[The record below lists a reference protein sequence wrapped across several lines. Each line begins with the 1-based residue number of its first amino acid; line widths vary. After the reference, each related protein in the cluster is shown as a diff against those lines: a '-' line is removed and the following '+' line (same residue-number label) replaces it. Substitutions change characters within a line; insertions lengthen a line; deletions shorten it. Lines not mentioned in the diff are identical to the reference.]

1 MRARVGG
8 WRPAALKWAG
18 CFARVR
24 LSGRRPALASMMVIG
39 GLLVFMLA
47 IIGLAVNMTGYL
59 DMVYMDL
66 ALTLPRFDY
75 SIEDGVE
82 SGNETFQ
89 AFAQMR
95 YVAGGMMGAALL
107 WAGVSR
113 AIEGTGTGL
122 AQPGTSNRIISRSLV
137 FLVIFLV
144 FPPAWDGG
152 AGVVEGAA
160 LWVLNPHYSFDADRP
175 CPEGWSD
182 EEILRRH
189 ADSPYGR
196 GEAQTPGEAKIVCE
210 PQLKVRYVF
219 GQMMGAT
226 ELQETKQAYLT
237 PDDPFGALTADVQ
250 NFAEAVLVNTFLGL
264 TKALVTINVLMMAFI
279 IGIMADL
286 LVGMI
291 IAALPLFLMMSLV
304 PRAEQVANRFLDA
317 LPALF
322 LLPLMSAV
330 VIVVGAGFIAQAGA
344 GDCGPAGCPGEGS
357 QAAAVMYAWISSLGV
372 VFFAVSLPVLLV
384 PLLGQVTQV
393 ASRAVT
399 GAIQTA
405 ATVAGTGAAGA
416 VQGVRSGLA
425 QPGGVQGLSG
435 LARTIGA
442 GTLGGLM
449 GGLSGARKA
458 GTGGFAGIEP
468 AIPVG
473 GAAGAAGSALAG
485 GTPALVDMLTRE
497 SATGDVERGL
507 SAIGSEAGA
516 LRRLREAGV
525 GDLPRFSPGG
535 DRRAYYDAIEEIRGA
550 APQEQ
555 RAAWDA
561 YAANESWESRMYR
574 GFGDDGVMAELAEDV
589 KKLSRSRHDI
599 GVITLAL
606 HSKAAQNG

>member
-1 MRARVGG
+1 
-8 WRPAALKWAG
+8 
-18 CFARVR
+18 
-24 LSGRRPALASMMVIG
+24 
-39 GLLVFMLA
+39 
-47 IIGLAVNMTGYL
+47 
-59 DMVYMDL
+59 
-66 ALTLPRFDY
+66 
-75 SIEDGVE
+75 
-82 SGNETFQ
+82 
-89 AFAQMR
+89 
-95 YVAGGMMGAALL
+95 
-107 WAGVSR
+107 
-113 AIEGTGTGL
+113 
-122 AQPGTSNRIISRSLV
+122 
-137 FLVIFLV
+137 
-144 FPPAWDGG
+144 
-152 AGVVEGAA
+152 
-160 LWVLNPHYSFDADRP
+160 
-175 CPEGWSD
+175 
-182 EEILRRH
+182 
-189 ADSPYGR
+189 
-196 GEAQTPGEAKIVCE
+196 
-210 PQLKVRYVF
+210 
-219 GQMMGAT
+219 MGAT

-330 VIVVGAGFIAQAGA
+330 VIVVGAGFIAQAGT

-372 VFFAVSLPVLLV
+372 VFFAVSLPLLLV

-468 AIPVG
+468 AIPLG
-473 GAAGAAGSALAG
+473 GAAGAAGSALTG

-507 SAIGSEAGA
+507 SAIGSEVGA
-516 LRRLREAGV
+516 LRRLREAGI

-535 DRRAYYDAIEEIRGA
+535 DRRAYYEAIEEIRGA

-589 KKLSRSRHDI
+589 KKLSGSRHDI

-606 HSKAAQNG
+606 RSKAASSG

>member
-1 MRARVGG
+1 MGV
-8 WRPAALKWAG
+8 
-18 CFARVR
+18 
-24 LSGRRPALASMMVIG
+24 SGRRPALASMMVIG

-59 DMVYMDL
+59 DAVYMDL

-75 SIEDGVE
+75 SFEDGTE

-89 AFAQMR
+89 AFVQMR
-95 YVAGGMMGAALL
+95 YVAGGVMGAALL
-107 WAGVSR
+107 WAGASR
-113 AIEGTGTGL
+113 AIEGTGAGL
-122 AQPGTSNRIISRSLV
+122 ARPGTSNRIISRSLL

-144 FPPAWDGG
+144 FPPVWDGG
-152 AGVVEGAA
+152 AEIIEGAS
-160 LWVLNPHYSFDADRP
+160 LWVLNPHYSFDPDEP

-182 EEILRRH
+182 AEIIRRH
-189 ADSPYGR
+189 AESPYGR
-196 GEAQTPGEAKIVCE
+196 GEARTIDEAQMVCE
-210 PQLKVRYVF
+210 PQLKIRYVF

-304 PRAEQVANRFLDA
+304 PRAEVVANRFLDA

-322 LLPLMSAV
+322 LLPLLSAV
-330 VIVVGAGFIAQAGA
+330 VIVVGAGFVAQAGA

-357 QAAAVMYAWISSLGV
+357 GAAALMYAWISSLGV

-405 ATVAGTGAAGA
+405 GTVAGTGAAGA
-416 VQGVRSGLA
+416 IQGVRSGLH

-435 LARTIGA
+435 LARTLGA

-449 GGLSGARKA
+449 GGLSGARRA
-458 GTGGFAGIEP
+458 GTGGFGGVEP
-468 AIPVG
+468 AVPVG
-473 GAAGAAGSALAG
+473 GMAESAGSTLAG
-485 GTPALVDMLTRE
+485 GTPPLVDAVTRE

-507 SAIGSEAGA
+507 SAMGSEVDA
-516 LRRLREAGV
+516 LRRLREAGI
-525 GDLPRFSPGG
+525 GGLPRFEPDGS
-535 DRRAYYDAIEEIRGA
+535 RRSYYQAMEDARTDGSA
-550 APQEQ
+550 GQ

-561 YAANESWESRMYR
+561 YAASESWESRLHY
-574 GFGDDGVMAELAEDV
+574 GWGDEDAMTKLAEDV
-589 KKLSRSRHDI
+589 KSLSGSRHDI
-599 GVITLAL
+599 GVIRIVLE
-606 HSKAAQNG
+606 SKQKD